1 MINIFESAFS
11 LKNSKILVTG
21 ASSGIGREIAILAA
35 KHGAFIYALA
45 RDNHKLNA
53 LKKIIGDKNCKT
65 LSVDLTEK
73 DSIKKF
79 VDNEIE
85 SIDGLVNCAGLIKMS
100 PYKFV
105 NHDLYSEIFDLNV
118 KAPIFLTTTL
128 LKKRKIKNSGSII
141 FISSINGSCIGA
153 KGFTLYSTSKGA
165 ISGLVKSLA
174 SDLSKLKIRV
184 NEIAP
189 GMINTDGINSIEE
202 NISSSSVQEDNSN
215 YPLGGYG
222 YPDDVANG
230 CIYLLSSASKWVT
243 GIKLIIDGGF
253 TLR

>member
-11 LKNSKILVTG
+11 LKNTKILVTG
-21 ASSGIGREIAILAA
+21 ASSGIGREIQIRA
-35 KHGAFIYALA
+35 KHGAYIYALG
-45 RDNHKLNA
+45 RNNHKLNS
-53 LKKIIGDKNCKT
+53 LKEIIGNKNCKT
-65 LSVDLTEK
+65 FSVDLTNQ
-73 DSIKKF
+73 DSVIKLIE
-79 VDNEIE
+79 NEIE
-85 SIDGLVNCAGLIKMS
+85 NIDGLVNCAGLIKMNS
-100 PYKFV
+100 YKFI
-105 NHDLYSEIFDLNV
+105 NDDLYAEIFDLNV

-128 LKKRKIKNSGSII
+128 LKKRKIKNSGSIV

-165 ISGLVKSLA
+165 ISGLVKSFA
-174 SDLSKLKIRV
+174 TDLSKLKIRV

-189 GMINTDGINSIEE
+189 GMINTDGITSIEE
-202 NISSSSVQEDNSN
+202 KLSSSSIQEDYSN

-222 YPDDVANG
+222 SPDDVANG

-243 GIKLIIDGGF
+243 GIKLVIDGGF